1 MAALSDIVTR
11 LRGETAYL
19 NEVRYLAGQGY
30 ATISPPSINQLITNL
45 NAIIS
50 DLDALAQAA
59 ARAQGPLAGMSAGG
73 VLAPAGGSPPA
84 SPAPG

>member
-1 MAALSDIVTR
+1 MPILTDIVTR
-11 LRGETAYL
+11 LRGEAAYL

-30 ATISPPSINQLITNL
+30 AYISPSSMNQLLTNL
-45 NAIIS
+45 NAIIG

-59 ARAQGPLAGMSAGG
+59 GKAQLPLGGVAAGG
-73 VLAPAGGSPPA
+73 VAPVGGPAPA

>member
-1 MAALSDIVTR
+1 MPALQDILTR

-30 ATISPPSINQLITNL
+30 AYISPPSMNQLLTNL
-45 NAIIS
+45 NGIIN

-59 ARAQGPLAGMSAGG
+59 AKSPLVG
-73 VLAPAGGSPPA
+73 LPAGGGVAPVPGTPPA
-84 SPAPG
+84 APAPG

>member
-1 MAALSDIVTR
+1 MAALADIVTR

-30 ATISPPSINQLITNL
+30 AYISPPSMNQLITNL
-45 NAIIS
+45 NGIIN
-50 DLDALAQAA
+50 DLDALAQTAA
-59 ARAQGPLAGMSAGG
+59 KAHAPLAGVPVTGG
-73 VLAPAGGSPPA
+73 VAPVPGTAPA

>member
-1 MAALSDIVTR
+1 VTR

-30 ATISPPSINQLITNL
+30 AYISPPSMNQLITNL
-45 NAIIS
+45 NGIIN

-59 ARAQGPLAGMSAGG
+59 AQAHAPLAGMPVAGG
-73 VLAPAGGSPPA
+73 VAPVPGTVPA
-84 SPAPG
+84 APAPG